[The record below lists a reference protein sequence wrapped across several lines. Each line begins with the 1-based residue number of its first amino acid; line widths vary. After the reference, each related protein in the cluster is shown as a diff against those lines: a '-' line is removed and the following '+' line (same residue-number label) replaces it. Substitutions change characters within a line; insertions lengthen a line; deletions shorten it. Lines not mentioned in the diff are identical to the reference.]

1 MVSLMGAIIGA
12 LALPAGDLRGENTAP
27 LSSGGGSFSDQ
38 FDYEHDFVADGVEG
52 TGWDRVT
59 GVQSATGPRIEARNG
74 VLHMT
79 SSGTAG
85 DANPLSIA
93 RGVPTGVDL
102 QATVQLV
109 DAPSQGN
116 TFERSYVNFSAPM
129 LYIGRSDNERGISHY
144 VSHHFFEAFNLGNG
158 MQVVENFNRTHD
170 GSFTSAPGYPWMRI
184 EFEHQNA
191 RVRAL
196 RSLDGENWEEFGSR
210 TLEALTASGA
220 ELEIGLIHA
229 VWGGNPD
236 PDDAYIEWDNFEI
249 RELFDNL
256 EITLIEPQEGFDERD
271 DPEVTFVAEVIDRGG
286 VGIESVS
293 LVIDGEVIA
302 TDTSSQEGIYAFV
315 HKIESEVIEWE
326 IVAYDWAGERYGQS
340 RRLIRDLGAS
350 QLDIGGIPRES
361 LHRSSRRTG
370 LVISEIMYRPGA
382 WAEGQTLEFIE
393 LYNSEPTAADIGGW
407 RLGGEIRYVFPQG
420 TVIPGEGFLV
430 VAASPG
436 QVEAEYGLSGV
447 LGGYEGTLD
456 RSEGEVLLYHRNG
469 GVLLEAAYS
478 SAHPWAAA
486 AGGAGHSLVLARP
499 SYGEGSATA
508 WEASRVRGGSPGAH
522 EPETTA
528 ELDAI
533 KINELLARD
542 EADEV
547 TVSFV
552 ELYNH
557 SREPVDLSGAFL
569 SDRPDANRFQ
579 IPEGVIV
586 PAGGFLAYDET
597 ELGFSFDASGGG
609 VYLVSPGEDR
619 VIDAVRF
626 EPLADGVS
634 LGRFPDGAP
643 EFRRLAEPTPAS
655 PNGGLFNGPIVISEI
670 MFNPISGSE
679 LDTYVELHNRG
690 DDVVNL
696 GGWRFAAGIRFTFP
710 AGTSLAPGGYLVVA
724 RDRNRLIDRYPNL
737 NSGNTVG
744 NFGGRLSNSG
754 ERLAIAMPVSRPGG
768 RIEHVVVNEVTYRDG
783 GRWGEWANRDGSSI
797 ELRDPRS
804 DNRRSANWTHSD
816 ESEKG
821 EWTLIEHTGVM
832 SHGSGP
838 ADQLHILLPSAG
850 HALIDEVEVRVEG
863 GPNLVTN
870 GTFDSGIQ
878 GWLAQGHHVTSH
890 WSPDEGFQGGGSLR
904 LEASGSGDTGANRVR
919 VQLAEAL
926 PSGSTVTLRARARWI
941 AGHPQVLLRLRG
953 NYLEV
958 MGDLHVPSNL
968 GTPGAP
974 NSVHLTNA
982 GPAIYD
988 ARHSPVLPAA
998 NQPVAVTARA
1008 HDPDGVSGLILHY
1021 RVDPAGDYTAVPM
1034 LDDGEGRDAVAGDG
1048 LYTTV
1053 IPGQAANTLIAY
1065 YIEAVDEQGATATY
1079 PENPSEYEALVR
1091 FGDRN
1096 RPGSYLTYHMWFTDE
1111 VIEEWESREVL
1122 SNRRLPG
1129 TLVYGNRVIH
1139 NIGAR
1144 YRGSPWR
1151 RPTGFSFQVPRDE
1164 RLLGAREFNLNG
1176 IHHTDSSA
1184 QRELMGYWIA
1194 EQIGLAF
1201 SHQTYIHLYRNGR
1214 GQQLGANVFTDI
1226 QHIESEYLQSWFPDD
1241 DRGELFKIDDWFE
1254 FTPTFS
1260 FISVQNARLLPYR
1273 EADGTLKQA
1282 RYRWSW
1288 NKRSN
1293 RWLDDDYSNLFQL
1306 VEAVNTEDE
1315 QRYTAAVES
1324 VADIEQWMRVFAIRR
1339 IVSDWD
1345 GYGYNRGKNAWTY
1358 KPERGPWQMILW
1370 DLDKGIGADNSSP
1383 TASLFGADDPV
1394 VVRMY
1399 NHPPFRRAYWR
1410 AFHDAVHGPLLAG
1423 AFGAKVDANY
1433 AAFVENGLNVTGTQ
1447 PLKDWIN
1454 TRRNYLIN
1462 QLNTV
1467 QTDLAINGT
1476 EVENGRVEL
1485 AGVAPVGARTLT
1497 INGAEYPLIWDS
1509 ETEWRV
1515 TLPLDRGQN
1524 PFVVR
1529 SFDSNGQ
1536 LLDETGTTVN
1546 WPSTPANPVV
1556 SLAINEILYHPADP
1570 RTEFVEIHNTSSE
1583 HTFSLGGY
1591 RLDELDFTFAQGT
1604 LIEPGAF
1611 LLVVRDRTA
1620 FQNAFG
1626 VGRPIAGE
1634 FSGAFP
1640 QRNVSLR
1647 LLRPATDTVSGLL
1660 LDQVYYL
1667 PSRPWPS
1674 AGSASGSSYQR
1685 VDPGQSGDHPG
1696 NWVLAPPTPGEP
1708 NSARED
1714 LPAFPSLWLN
1724 ELQAVNTGTVTDAF
1738 GEAGP
1743 WVELYYSGSQV
1754 LSLNGFYLSNDA
1766 DDLAMWTFPQG
1777 ATIEPAS
1784 YALVWLDGQS
1794 GLTESDEWHASFA
1807 MDADAGE
1814 LFLSREAEGEH
1825 RVIDAIGYDGLPA
1838 GHSVGRHP
1846 DGAGAAPVRLSSP
1859 TPGSPNS
1866 IPPLSLLHYWNFND
1880 SEDLLGSSY
1889 TVGGGSLTVEEGVWG
1904 EAFADDGQGFAGTN
1918 ARFGDPAGTHLRFN
1932 FPLVGSITIAASTT
1946 GHQDVTLSYETS
1958 RSGQGAALQIVEYSA
1973 DGETFVPFAEVVVT
1987 ENPVT
1992 HTIDFGAVVEVF
2004 DNPDFLVRIRFE
2016 QGEGGTEG
2024 NNRFDNI
2031 TLEGRPLAGASSPP
2045 TVTPPAGLYRL
2056 VEEGATVQID
2066 LSQVFTSTDGSV
2078 LDVAVE
2084 AEGDDVFGITLEN
2097 YILTI
2102 DPQRRGDGRIL
2113 LTADNNVHPAVSVAF
2128 RVLVFPSAYPL
2139 RDGMFSFDAWSPD
2152 EPAGSY
2158 PEHMLFMQSAESDT
2172 GIGTSLDYAYR
2183 IPPGDAADQL
2193 DVGFPY
2199 RAESRTRINGLG
2211 EDGIA
2216 FINTGRG
2223 RDLGGALLAL
2233 DTREVEYAPVSW
2245 LAGTVLPNERVY
2257 AIRLQY
2263 RVGMEGKFL
2272 DLRHDNGEPVEYVRN
2287 AMPDHVMAMAPVLL
2301 PPEALGEE
2309 YVQVLWRYYRVSG
2322 DSGPRAQ
2329 LRLDDIRVANTE
2341 PGSATA
2347 LVFAEQPPEWS
2358 QSGGTLPPVVVRAVD
2373 ESGQL
2378 NTGYQGQASV
2388 EIIGEGT
2395 LAGEVNT
2402 AIINGIA
2409 VFDGLS
2415 PEGAGVFTLSASSD
2429 GLESAQSDPF
2439 NLVRVGEEV
2448 MPRYM
2453 QGNQDQNN
2461 DNNDRVPFAFRLKL
2475 EGLKPG
2481 AVYRYGNRVIT
2492 ADDPSD
2498 QNGAGNAI
2506 LVTGSD
2512 THWIRNTDS
2521 PRFRPGDY
2529 GLRHLTFTTDENG
2542 TYAGW
2547 FVTEPTGNR
2556 RFEPGNTVFIRLLL
2570 NDGAGGEE
2578 LFHFLDTGGDIQ
2590 VIAFGEGA
2598 NQGSALTGESEI
2610 GPRNFIVY
2618 YDNPEGEGRPLGAT
2632 PVEVTGSAIDNR
2644 YATFYHETVATADQ
2658 RWGGI
2663 FPNNLSS
2670 GIRRIEERRFSG
2682 GAVHRVYEAPDGF
2695 PGTVEASGGL
2705 EPLLLDLQ
2713 PDVLFARFD
2722 DWRNAV
2728 FDDPSAEASGP
2739 DGDPSGQGVK
2749 NLLRYA
2755 FGMEIDEPP
2764 YPRLP
2769 RLGKVDGDLRLRFHL
2784 LNARSDIVYLVEAT
2798 GDLEDWTETLFD
2810 SRIDDTGTGNGLFE
2824 IKLDGNTGNQR
2835 FYRVRILME

>member
-1 MVSLMGAIIGA
+1 MSFICAIIGA
-12 LALPAGDLRGENTAP
+12 LATSTSNVQGEDSVSP
-27 LSSGGGSFSDQ
+27 LSVSGSFSDQ
-38 FDYEHDFVADGVEG
+38 FDYVHDFVADGVDG
-52 TGWDRVT
+52 TGWDRIT

-93 RGVPTGVDL
+93 RGVPAGVDL

-129 LYIGRSDNERGISHY
+129 LYIGRSDDERGVSHY
-144 VSHHFFEAFNLGNG
+144 VSHHFFEAFNFGNG

-184 EFEHQNA
+184 EFEHQTA
-191 RVRAL
+191 RVTAW
-196 RSLDGENWEEFGSR
+196 RSLDGEVWEEFGSR
-210 TLEALTASGA
+210 TLDALISPGA
-220 ELEIGLIHA
+220 TLEIGLIHA

-249 RELFDNL
+249 RELFENL
-256 EITLIEPQEGFDERD
+256 EITMIEPQEGFDERD

-302 TDTSSQEGIYAFV
+302 TDTSGQEGIYTFV
-315 HKIESEVIEWE
+315 HELFREVIEWE
-326 IVAYDWAGERYGQS
+326 IVAYDLAGERYGQS
-340 RRLIRDLGAS
+340 RRLIRDLGTS
-350 QLDIGGIPRES
+350 RSDIGEIPRES

-370 LVISEIMYRPGA
+370 LVISEIMYRTGA
-382 WAEGQTLEFIE
+382 WADGRTLEFVE
-393 LYNSEPTAADIGGW
+393 LYNSEPTPADIGGW

-436 QVEAEYGLSGV
+436 QVEEEYGLSGV
-447 LGGYEGTLD
+447 LGGYEGSLD
-456 RSEGEVLLYHRNG
+456 RNEGEVLLYHRNG

-478 SAHPWAAA
+478 SVHPWPAAA
-486 AGGAGHSLVLARP
+486 GAGHSLVLARP
-499 SYGEGSATA
+499 SYGEGSVAA
-508 WEASRVRGGSPGAH
+508 WEASRYKGGSPGAH
-522 EPETTA
+522 EPETATV
-528 ELDAI
+528 LDAI
-533 KINELLARD
+533 RINELLARD

-547 TVSFV
+547 NVSFV

-569 SDRPDANRFQ
+569 SDRPDAHRFQ
-579 IPEGVIV
+579 IPQGVIV

-609 VYLVSPGEDR
+609 VYLVSPGEER
-619 VIDAVRF
+619 VIDALRY
-626 EPLADGVS
+626 EALADDVS

-643 EFRRLAEPTPAS
+643 EFRRLAEPTPGS
-655 PNGGLFNGPIVISEI
+655 SNSGLFNGPIVISEI

-679 LDTYVELHNRG
+679 LDTYVELYNRG
-690 DDVVNL
+690 EELVDL
-696 GGWRFAAGIRFTFP
+696 SGWRFAAGIRFTFP

-724 RDRNRLIDRYPNL
+724 RDRNGLIDRYPSL
-737 NSGNTVG
+737 NSSNTVG

-754 ERLAIAMPVSRPGG
+754 ERLALAMPVLRPSGG
-768 RIEHVVVNEVTYRDG
+768 IDHVVVNEVTYRDG

-804 DNRRSANWTHSD
+804 DNRRAANWTHSG

-821 EWTLIEHTGVM
+821 EWTLIEHIGVM

-850 HALIDEVEVRVEG
+850 HTLIDEVEVRVDG
-863 GPNLVTN
+863 GPNLVMN

-890 WSPDEGFQGGGSLR
+890 WSPDEGFQTGGSLR

-919 VQLAEAL
+919 VQLANAI
-926 PSGSTVTLRARARWI
+926 PSGSTVALRARARWI

-974 NSVHLTNA
+974 NSAHTANA

-988 ARHSPVLPAA
+988 ARHVPVLPAA

-1021 RVDPAGDYTAVPM
+1021 RIDPTGDYTAVPM
-1034 LDDGEGRDAVAGDG
+1034 LDDGEERDAVAGDG
-1048 LYTTV
+1048 VFTAV
-1053 IPGQAANTLIAY
+1053 IPGQAADTLIAY

-1079 PENPSEYEALVR
+1079 PENPSEYEALIR

-1111 VIEEWESREVL
+1111 VMQEWANREVL

-1151 RPTGFSFQVPRDE
+1151 RPTGFSFQVPRDD
-1164 RLLGAREFNLNG
+1164 RLLGTREFNLNG
-1176 IHHTDSSA
+1176 IHHSDSSA

-1194 EQIGLAF
+1194 EKLGLAF

-1241 DRGELFKIDDWFE
+1241 DGGELFKIDDWFE

-1260 FISVQNARLLPYR
+1260 FTSVQNARLLPYR

-1293 RWLDDDYSNLFQL
+1293 RWLDDDYSSLFQL
-1306 VEAVNTEDE
+1306 VEAVNTEDDAI
-1315 QRYTAAVES
+1315 YTAAVES
-1324 VADIEQWMRVFAIRR
+1324 VADVEQWMRVFAIRR

-1410 AFHDAVHGPLLAG
+1410 AFNDAVHGPLLAEK
-1423 AFGAKVDANY
+1423 FGARADANY

-1467 QTDLAINGT
+1467 QADLAINST
-1476 EVENGRVEL
+1476 EVANGRVEL
-1485 AGVAPVGARTLT
+1485 SGVAPVGAHTLT
-1497 INGAEYPLIWDS
+1497 INGAEYSLIWDS

-1515 TLPLDRGQN
+1515 TLPLTRGQN
-1524 PFVVR
+1524 HFVVQSR
-1529 SFDSNGQ
+1529 DSSGE
-1536 LLDETGTTVN
+1536 LLDETSTTVN
-1546 WPSTPANPVV
+1546 LPSTPANPVIFL
-1556 SLAINEILYHPADP
+1556 SINEILYHPVAP
-1570 RTEFVEIHNTSSE
+1570 RTEFVEIHNTSAE
-1583 HTFSLGGY
+1583 HAFSLGGY
-1591 RLDELDFTFAQGT
+1591 RLDELDFTFPQGT

-1626 VGRPIAGE
+1626 VGWPIAGE

-1640 QRNVSLR
+1640 QQNEGLR
-1647 LLRPATDTVSGLL
+1647 FLRPATDTVSELL

-1674 AGSASGSSYQR
+1674 AESASGGSYQR
-1685 VDPGQSGDHPG
+1685 VDPAQSGDHPG
-1696 NWVLAPPTPGEP
+1696 NWVLATPTPGET
-1708 NSARED
+1708 NSVRED
-1714 LPAFPSLWLN
+1714 LPAFASLWLN
-1724 ELQAVNTGTVTDAF
+1724 ELQAVNTGVVTDAF
-1738 GEAGP
+1738 GEFGS
-1743 WVELYYSGSQV
+1743 WVELYYAGSQ
-1754 LSLNGFYLSNDA
+1754 SLNLDGFFLSDGA
-1766 DDLAMWTFPQG
+1766 DDLAMWAFPPG
-1777 ATIEPAS
+1777 ATIEPAT

-1794 GLTESDEWHASFA
+1794 GLTGADEWHTSFA
-1807 MDADAGE
+1807 MDPDVGE
-1814 LFLSREAEGEH
+1814 LYLSRDVDGEYL
-1825 RVIDAIGYDGLPA
+1825 VIDAVGYDGLPA

-1846 DGAGAAPVRLSSP
+1846 DGAGAAPIRFSSP
-1859 TPGSPNS
+1859 TPGAPNA

-1880 SEDLLGSSY
+1880 SEGLLHPSY
-1889 TVGGGSLTVEEGVWG
+1889 TVGDALLVVDEGVWG
-1904 EAFADDGQGFAGTN
+1904 EVLADDGQGFAGAN

-1932 FPLVGSITIAASTT
+1932 FPLVGTLTVGAPMI
-1946 GHQDVTLSYETS
+1946 GHRDITLSYEAS
-1958 RSGQGAALQIVEYSA
+1958 RSGQGAGLHIVEYSA
-1973 DGETFVPFAEVVVT
+1973 DGDLFVPFAEVVVT

-1992 HTIDFGAVVEVF
+1992 HTIDFGAVAEVV
-2004 DNPDFLVRIRFE
+2004 DNPELLVRIRFE

-2024 NNRFDNI
+2024 NNRFDNL
-2031 TLEGRPLAGASSPP
+2031 TLEGRPLEGASSPP
-2045 TVTPPAGLYRL
+2045 KVNPPAETYRL
-2056 VEEGATVQID
+2056 VEGGASVQID
-2066 LSQVFTSTDGSV
+2066 LSEVFISTDENV
-2078 LDVAVE
+2078 LDIAVE
-2084 AEGDDVFGITLEN
+2084 SESADVFGITLESD
-2097 YILTI
+2097 ILTI
-2102 DPQRRGDGRIL
+2102 DPRMRGDGRIL
-2113 LTADNNVHPAVSVAF
+2113 LTADNNVHPAVSAAF
-2128 RVLVFPSAYPL
+2128 RVIVFPSAHPL
-2139 RDGMFSFDAWSPD
+2139 NDGVFSFDAWSPD

-2158 PEHMLFMQSAESDT
+2158 PQHMLFVQSAESDT
-2172 GIGTSLDYAYR
+2172 GIATPLDYAYR
-2183 IPPGDAADQL
+2183 IPPGDAADPQ
-2193 DVGFPY
+2193 DIGFPY
-2199 RAESRTRINGLG
+2199 RAESRTRINGL
-2211 EDGIA
+2211 EDDGIS

-2233 DTREVEYAPVSW
+2233 DTRGVEYAPVNW

-2263 RVGMEGKFL
+2263 RVGMEGEFS
-2272 DLRHDNGEPVEYVRN
+2272 DLHHDNGEPVEYVRN
-2287 AMPDHVMAMAPVLL
+2287 ATPGHVMAMASVLL

-2341 PGSATA
+2341 PGVATS

-2358 QSGGTLPPVVVRAVD
+2358 QSGKTLPPVVVRVVD
-2373 ESGQL
+2373 ESGQVD
-2378 NTGYQGQASV
+2378 TGHQGQASL
-2388 EIIGEGT
+2388 EIVGEGI
-2395 LAGEVNT
+2395 LEGVLNAAIVN
-2402 AIINGIA
+2402 GVA
-2409 VFDGLS
+2409 VFDEVS
-2415 PEGAGVFTLSASSD
+2415 AEGAGVFALMALSN

-2439 NLVRVGEEV
+2439 NLVRVREEV

-2461 DNNDRVPFAFRLKL
+2461 DNNDRVPFTFRLKL
-2475 EGLKPG
+2475 EGLKPE
-2481 AVYRYGNRVIT
+2481 AEYRYGNRVIT
-2492 ADDPSD
+2492 PDDPAD

-2506 LVTGSD
+2506 LVTGSGSN
-2512 THWIRNTDS
+2512 WIRNTDS

-2542 TYAGW
+2542 AYAGW

-2578 LFHFLDTGGDIQ
+2578 LFHFLDTRGEIQ

-2598 NQGSALTGESEI
+2598 NQGSGLTGESEI
-2610 GPRNFIVY
+2610 GPRNIIVY
-2618 YDNPEGEGRPLGAT
+2618 YDNLEGDGRPLGAT
-2632 PVEVTGSAIDNR
+2632 PVEVTGSAIDSR
-2644 YATFYHETVATADQ
+2644 YASFYHETVATADH

-2663 FPNNLSS
+2663 FPNNLTD
-2670 GIRRIEERRFSG
+2670 GVRRIEERRFND
-2682 GAVHRVYEAPDGF
+2682 GAVYRVYEAPDGF

-2705 EPLLLDLQ
+2705 DPLRLDLL
-2713 PDVLFARFD
+2713 PDLLFARFD
-2722 DWRNAV
+2722 DWRNAM
-2728 FDDPSAEASGP
+2728 FEEPLAESSGP

-2764 YPRLP
+2764 YSRLP
-2769 RLGKVDGDLRLRFHL
+2769 RLEKEDGDLSLRFHL
-2784 LNARSDIVYLVEAT
+2784 LNARTDIVYLVEAT
-2798 GDLEDWTETLFD
+2798 GDLEDWSETLFD

-2824 IKLDGNTGNQR
+2824 IKLEANTGNQM
-2835 FYRVRILME
+2835 FYRLRILME